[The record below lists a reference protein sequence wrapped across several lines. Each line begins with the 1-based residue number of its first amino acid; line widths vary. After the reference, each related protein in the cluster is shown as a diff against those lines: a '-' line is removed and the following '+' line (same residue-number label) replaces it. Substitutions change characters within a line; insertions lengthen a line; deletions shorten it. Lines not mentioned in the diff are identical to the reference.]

1 MPQVDWMYV
10 ALGLC
15 LAVIF
20 LQTFMLL
27 RKKFRKAKLLAQ
39 DVSERE
45 VPNLL
50 TEPELACF
58 NALNEVAFKEFHVM
72 AKVSLSDIAIVKRGL
87 DQAAL
92 AKAAKQGN
100 RHIDFVLC
108 DREHLAVVVAIELDD
123 AKAKAARAKQQ
134 LSVSDLLEPVGI
146 SVFRLP
152 VKTSYST
159 QEIRRLLTPYLKE
172 KPPTPDEMVATIS
185 MQAFR
190 ICKKCQTKMD
200 LKRVKSGKYKGMLFW
215 VCGNYPECRS
225 VDLFTR

>member
-1 MPQVDWMYV
+1 MPQADWMII

-15 LAVIF
+15 LVVILF
-20 LQTFMLL
+20 QAFMLV
-27 RKKFRKAKLLAQ
+27 RKRNRKARDQAQ
-39 DVSERE
+39 EVTELE

-58 NALNEVAFKEFHVM
+58 NALHEVAFKEFHVM

-87 DQAAL
+87 DHTAL
-92 AKAAKQGN
+92 EKAAKEGH

-108 DREHLAVVVAIELDD
+108 DREHLAVIVAIELDD

-134 LSVSDLLEPVGI
+134 ISISDLLEQVGI

-152 VKTSYST
+152 VKTSYSI
-159 QEIRRLLTPYLKE
+159 QEIRQLLTPYLKE
-172 KPPTPDEMVATIS
+172 KPPTPDEMVATLS

-190 ICKKCQTKMD
+190 ICKKCQTKME